1 MPHAMTEDHSHD
13 DAEGQYRV
21 PMALTGAAARKHD
34 ADAELRLVK
43 PTDDAPPGAARRSGE
58 PIKRTK

>member
-21 PMALTGAAARKHD
+21 PIALTGAAARKQ
-34 ADAELRLVK
+34 AAEAELRLVK
-43 PTDDAPPGAARRSGE
+43 PTADAPPGAARRSGE